1 MNMSNH
7 GWVSS
12 IGRLGAI
19 FADVLR
25 GVGQG
30 GRFFWRIL
38 MRSPAAWRRPRLVV
52 EQIHFIGNYS
62 LSIIGISGLF
72 VGFVLGL
79 QAHYILSTFGSS
91 QMVGL
96 FTGLALLRE
105 LGPVVTALLFAGRAG
120 TSITAEIGLMRAG
133 EQLSAMEMMAVD
145 PVTRVVV
152 PRFWAGVI
160 AMPLLATIFSAVG
173 VIGGYVVC
181 VQLIGTDEGAFWS
194 LMQAGV
200 DVVNDILKGTLK
212 SVVFGFAVTFVAL
225 FQGYVS
231 KPTPEGVAHATT
243 RTVVHASLAVLA
255 LDFILTAIMF
265 S

>member
-1 MNMSNH
+1 MNGLTN
-7 GWVSS
+7 S
-12 IGRLGAI
+12 ITRLGAV
-19 FADVLR
+19 FADMVR
-25 GVGQG
+25 NVGQAA
-30 GRFFWRIL
+30 RFFWRIL
-38 MRSPAAWRRPRLVV
+38 YRSAAALRRPHLVV

-62 LSIIGISGLF
+62 LSIISVSGLF

-79 QAHYILSTFGSS
+79 QAHYILSTYGSD

-96 FTGLALLRE
+96 FTGLSLLRE

-160 AMPLLATIFSAVG
+160 AMPILATIFSAIG
-173 VIGGYVVC
+173 IIGGYVVS
-181 VQLIGTDEGAFWS
+181 VQLIGIDEGSFWS

-200 DVVNDILKGTLK
+200 DVVDDVLKGVLK

-231 KPTPEGVAHATT
+231 KPTPEGVAYATT

-255 LDFILTAIMF
+255 LDFILTAMMF
-265 S
+265 SK

>member
-1 MNMSNH
+1 MNVSNR
-7 GWVSS
+7 GWRSS

-30 GRFFWRIL
+30 GRFFWRIV
-38 MRSPAAWRRPRLVV
+38 MRSPAAWRRPRLVI

-173 VIGGYVVC
+173 VIGGYV
-181 VQLIGTDEGAFWS
+181 GGAG
-194 LMQAGV
+194 AGFHFDGNHV
-200 DVVNDILKGTLK
+200 FLSGVNHATKKHRFPGRSVRGARFRGAVVSVTK
-212 SVVFGFAVTFVAL
+212 SGQPRL
-225 FQGYVS
+225 FQYGRQLSGAGQV
-231 KPTPEGVAHATT
+231 
-243 RTVVHASLAVLA
+243 
-255 LDFILTAIMF
+255 
-265 S
+265 

>member
-1 MNMSNH
+1 MNEIMLN
-7 GWVSS
+7 VT
-12 IGRLGAI
+12 RLGAV
-19 FADVLR
+19 FANMVR
-25 GVGQG
+25 NVGQSA
-30 GRFFWRIL
+30 RFLWRI
-38 MRSPAAWRRPRLVV
+38 MARSPSALRRPHLVV

-62 LSIIGISGLF
+62 LSIISVSGLF
-72 VGFVLGL
+72 VGFVLAL
-79 QAHYILSTFGSS
+79 QAHYILSTYGSD

-160 AMPLLATIFSAVG
+160 AMPLLASIFSAIG
-173 VIGGYVVC
+173 IIGGYVVS
-181 VQLIGTDEGAFWS
+181 VHLIGIDEGSFWS

-200 DVVNDILKGTLK
+200 DVFNDVLKGSLK
-212 SVVFGFAVTFVAL
+212 GLGFGFAVTFVAL
-225 FQGYVS
+225 YQGYVA

-243 RTVVHASLAVLA
+243 STVVHASLAVLA
-255 LDFILTAIMF
+255 LDFIMTVMMF